1 MPEPRFP
8 SPYEQ
13 VSKLAFVVKQMREQT
28 DEKFGQ
34 ANFRLEQLRGDI
46 NAIAQKTRDRV
57 GTLRAVAIVA
67 IALSLIN
74 LGLILFWRR

>member
-13 VSKLAFVVKQMREQT
+13 ISDLARRVRQYQERT

-34 ANFRLEQLRGDI
+34 AYAKILELRTDI

-57 GTLRAVAIVA
+57 GALQAVAIVA
-67 IALSLIN
+67 IALSLID
-74 LGLILFWRR
+74 LGLILFWKR

>member
-1 MPEPRFP
+1 MPEPRYP

-13 VSKLAFVVKQMREQT
+13 ISNLARIVRQQQERT

-34 ANFRLEQLRGDI
+34 SYAKILELRGDI

-57 GTLRAVAIVA
+57 GTLQAVAIGA
-67 IALSLIN
+67 IALSLID
-74 LGLILFWRR
+74 LGLILFWKR

>member
-1 MPEPRFP
+1 
-8 SPYEQ
+8 
-13 VSKLAFVVKQMREQT
+13 VKQQQEKT

-34 ANFRLEQLRGDI
+34 ANFRIEQLRSDI

-57 GTLRAVAIVA
+57 GSLKAVAIIA

-74 LGLILFWRR
+74 LGLIIFWRH